1 MLLLDC
7 LMMRHDAAA
16 PREYAPSRVARRCLL
31 ELGPDAHRAG
41 AKVKLYY
48 TVRHSKYT
56 HSKYTH
62 SKCTHSK
69 CAP

>member
-1 MLLLDC
+1 MPGSLPPTYLPCQSLLTLLL
-7 LMMRHDAAA
+7 LRQ
-16 PREYAPSRVARRCLL
+16 YVA
-31 ELGPDAHRAG
+31 DAHRAG

-48 TVRHSKYT
+48 TAR

-62 SKCTHSK
+62 SKCTHRK